1 MPFVKIEEKN
11 IYFEEY
17 GKHNKHTIVYFH
29 GGPGESCLSYTHQAK
44 VLGENY
50 HVIAFDQY
58 GVLRSDAIPENQV
71 FGVKDHAQLIEEM
84 RKKLSVN
91 SWTVLGH
98 SYGGMLAA
106 QYVHTYSQYVDAV
119 IYDCPTWN
127 IGLTSKTIASF
138 LLPYFEKVG
147 CENGVNICNDILKK
161 EITCKDAF
169 DQAIVLSGMMQEDED
184 IRIYSHVIDSHEYQQ
199 YITKYIPPLNTDAT
213 NWGKFVV
220 HTQKL
225 LEQGD
230 FYNDYLPNLKDIK
243 IPSLLLVGKYDLTC
257 GKEQQDYFCK
267 HSSNGSF
274 VEFQES
280 SHLAWMQEP
289 QAYTKTIIDF
299 LSTKI

>member
-11 IYFEEY
+11 IYYEEY
-17 GKHNKHTIVYFH
+17 GTHNKHTIVYFH

-84 RKKLSVN
+84 RKKLGVN

-98 SYGGMLAA
+98 SYGGMLAV

-127 IGLTSKTIASF
+127 ISLTSKTIASF

-147 CENGVNICNDILKK
+147 CENGVNICNDILNK
-161 EITCKDAF
+161 ETICKDAF
-169 DQAIVLSGMMQEDED
+169 DKAIVLSGMMQEDED
-184 IRIYSHVIDSHEYQQ
+184 IRIYSHVIDYHEYQE

-230 FYNDYLPNLKDIK
+230 FYNDYLLNLKDIK
-243 IPSLLLVGKYDLTC
+243 VPSLLLVGKYDLTC

-267 HSSNGSF
+267 YSSNGSF

-299 LSTKI
+299 LGTKI

>member
-11 IYFEEY
+11 IYYEEY
-17 GKHNKHTIVYFH
+17 GTHNKHTIVYFH

-58 GVLRSDAIPENQV
+58 GVLRSDAILENQV
-71 FGVKDHAQLIEEM
+71 FGVKDHVQLIEEM
-84 RKKLSVN
+84 RKKLGVN

-98 SYGGMLAA
+98 SYGGMLAV

-127 IGLTSKTIASF
+127 ISLTSKTIASF

-147 CENGVNICNDILKK
+147 CENGVNICNDILNK

-169 DQAIVLSGMMQEDED
+169 DKAIVLSGMMQEDED
-184 IRIYSHVIDSHEYQQ
+184 IRIYSHVIDSHEYQE

-243 IPSLLLVGKYDLTC
+243 VPSLLLVGKYDLTC

-267 HSSNGSF
+267 YSSNGSF

-299 LSTKI
+299 LGTKI